1 MSHAR
6 RIASM
11 ATAVACVVSFT
22 DAMAAWNPF
31 APMSCPSAQ
40 EQFEYAHT
48 LESKGDFK
56 RAMDAYQKVVDDF
69 PSSPVAAEAQ
79 FRVAE
84 MLEKTRSYYAAFNA
98 YQAVLDNYSSYPK
111 INLILNRQFKIGNLF
126 LQGKTIGFLKINP
139 AGSDKRAIAIYSK
152 ILSNAPF
159 SDLAPNVQYNL
170 GMACMHKKDY
180 TEAAIEFEKIPIRYP
195 HSEFVPSAKYQL
207 GVCAYRQADAAPY
220 DQEAAQEAINRLR
233 EYVEEYPLDK
243 NVELARE
250 MFTELQGRKA
260 ASLYQIG
267 SFYEARGNP
276 KAALIYLQEV
286 IRNYPLTR
294 YGEKARKIAK
304 REEKKL
310 EAAEAIRQAQD
321 VVDEIERLIKSQN
334 SALRKIKIR
343 GRTRYQFWKYAIPRK
358 LSDKEVREVAERQQK
373 INALRGRLTVARL
386 GLREKNE
393 LMAHRLRM
401 LSAASAIER
410 LEDDVHRTQVEL
422 QVAQNKLSEIGDL
435 PDAES
440 AVLEAAAAEIA
451 GKEELA
457 RSKEAQ
463 LEQLRA
469 GIGKIEESTAADEKR
484 VREYYRQ
491 KHESLVASLEG
502 SGSAPSGRAAR
513 RWWWPW
519 KRDAAPP
526 VSVTPQQGV
535 AAAPPS
541 RKGAAPPAGRGGIW
555 GRLWRSRRGRGEDE
569 KQILKNCEAIFKDAE
584 DLVNLADRKRM
595 HGKWDEALE
604 DYDRASLK
612 LMELMRL
619 WPEYRSG
626 DVSRKLRTC
635 SEGLRD
641 TREES
646 AGEQY
651 AELSAD
657 LEARLRRNPDDAEAH
672 VALGDI
678 CQSFGKTDRAREEY
692 LKAVALQP
700 GNAKAY
706 YNLGIACMAR
716 GDFRNAHEAFR
727 KTLEIDPKQ
736 TRACHGMGIA
746 CKELGDYDGARREF
760 EEALRLDPAFAPS
773 CFSLGQLYQSVLG
786 DRGKAAMYWEKYLEV
801 RPNDPQASRIREWIE
816 QERQQGAKESP
827 SH

>member
-1 MSHAR
+1 
-6 RIASM
+6 M
-11 ATAVACVVSFT
+11 AIIVVCVAPLTDAVAS
-22 DAMAAWNPF
+22 WNPF
-31 APMSCPSAQ
+31 APRSYPSAQ
-40 EQFEYAHT
+40 EQFEYAHA
-48 LESKGDFK
+48 LESKGDYK

-69 PSSPVAAEAQ
+69 PTSPVAAEAQ

-98 YQAVLDNYSSYPK
+98 YQAVLDKYPSYPK

-139 AGSDKRAIAIYSK
+139 VGSYKRAIAIYSK

-159 SDLAPNVQYNL
+159 SDLAPNAQYNL

-180 TEAAIEFEKIPIRYP
+180 TEAAIEFEKIPIRHP
-195 HSEFVPSAKYQL
+195 HSEFVPAAKYQL
-207 GVCAYRQADAAPY
+207 GVCAYRQASAAPY
-220 DQEAAQEAINRLR
+220 DQEASQEAINRLR
-233 EYVEEYPLDK
+233 EYVEEYPSDK
-243 NVELARE
+243 NVELAKE
-250 MFTELQGRKA
+250 MLTELQGKKA

-286 IRNYPLTR
+286 IRDYPLTR
-294 YGEKARKIAK
+294 FAEKARKIAK

-321 VVDEIERLIKSQN
+321 VTDEIERLIESQN
-334 SALRKIKIR
+334 SAIRKIKIK
-343 GRTRYQFWKYAIPRK
+343 GRARYQFWRYVIPRK
-358 LSDKEVREVAERQQK
+358 LSGEDVREVAERQQK
-373 INALRGRLTVARL
+373 IHALRGRLTVARL
-386 GLREKNE
+386 DLREKNE
-393 LMAHRLRM
+393 LMANRLRM
-401 LSAASAIER
+401 LSAESAIER
-410 LEDDVHRTQVEL
+410 IEDELHSAQVEL

-435 PDAES
+435 PDSES

-451 GKEELA
+451 RREELA

-469 GIGKIEESTAADEKR
+469 GIGKIEEFTAGEER
-484 VREYYRQ
+484 RIREYYQQRRT
-491 KHESLVASLEG
+491 LLMASLEG
-502 SGSAPSGRAAR
+502 SGSALSDQAAAR
-513 RWWWPW
+513 WWRPW
-519 KRDAAPP
+519 KRAAAPP
-526 VSVTPQQGV
+526 VSGTAQQPAAV
-535 AAAPPS
+535 AQRS
-541 RKGAAPPAGRGGIW
+541 EKGAAPPAGRGGIRGW
-555 GRLWRSRRGRGEDE
+555 FWRSRQERGKDE
-569 KQILKNCEAIFKDAE
+569 GRALKNCKAIFRGAE
-584 DLVNLADRKRM
+584 DLVNRADQRRM

-612 LMELMRL
+612 LMELRRL

-626 DVSRKLRTC
+626 DVSRQLRTC
-635 SEGLRD
+635 SEGLKD

-646 AGEQY
+646 ARQQY

-657 LEARLRRNPDDAEAH
+657 LVARLHKNPDDAEAH
-672 VALGDI
+672 VTLGDI
-678 CQSFGKTDRAREEY
+678 CQSYGKTDRAIEEY

-706 YNLGIACMAR
+706 YNLGIACMAK

-727 KTLEIDPKQ
+727 KTREIDPKQ

-746 CKELGDYDGARREF
+746 SKELGDYEGARREF
-760 EEALRLDPAFAPS
+760 EEALRLDPSFAPS

-786 DRGKAAMYWEKYLEV
+786 DRSKAAMYWEKYLEL
-801 RPNDPQASRIREWIE
+801 RPNDTQASRIREWIE
-816 QERQQGAKESP
+816 QERLHGIKESP